1 MVDLV
6 DDRKA
11 LTHVLEEVLVL
22 DEDSPI
28 VLALEKAG
36 VQRASDFVSL
46 QLTPDTPLKYDRPAE
61 GSDKVKKN
69 VPLLVAETRQL
80 MGLQEYIRY
89 HAKNVSHKVY
99 ESIDFAVLSLSSLSS
114 FQMDKC
120 CRIVI
125 RTSIPVD
132 YLSE

>member
-11 LTHVLEEVLVL
+11 LTHLLEEVLVL

-28 VLALEKAG
+28 ALTLEKAG

-89 HAKNVSHKVY
+89 HAENVSHKVY
-99 ESIDFAVLSLSSLSS
+99 ESINDWEKLTAKGFVL
-114 FQMDKC
+114 DK
-120 CRIVI
+120 
-125 RTSIPVD
+125 
-132 YLSE
+132 